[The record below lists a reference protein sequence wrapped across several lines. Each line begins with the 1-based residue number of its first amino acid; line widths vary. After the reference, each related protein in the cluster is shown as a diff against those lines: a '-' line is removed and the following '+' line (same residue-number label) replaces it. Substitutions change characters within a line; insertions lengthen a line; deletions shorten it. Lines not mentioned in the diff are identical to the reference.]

1 MKFIKA
7 NWLIAMTVAG
17 LVAGSSLALAQNST
31 GDTKPSSTQRAPRGD
46 MLKRMTKTLDLTE
59 KQQAELKTVFKE
71 TQDKMKELRAKTD
84 LSREDRRAEMQKIRK
99 ASNEK
104 IKKILTPEQ
113 WDKWQK
119 EMQNA
124 RRQRTR
130 QQQ

>member
-31 GDTKPSSTQRAPRGD
+31 GDTKPATTQRAQRGN

-59 KQQAELKTVFKE
+59 KQQAELKPVFKE

-104 IKKILTPEQ
+104 IKKILTTEQ

-119 EMQNA
+119 EMQK
-124 RRQRTR
+124 QRSKRT